1 MVPKPQEISQVTL
14 TVLFIGGML
23 LISFWI
29 LQPFLPAMLWAAT
42 LVLATWPMMLRIQHY
57 AGDRRYV
64 AVVVMTAAIL
74 LVFIAPLWLAIS
86 TIATNIAVIRD
97 MGTAL
102 FNMEMPSLSDWFA
115 HIPVIGR
122 YLAELWREYGLFNFK
137 DLGAMLVPYAGSLTQ
152 WVAAAVGGVGAAFVQ
167 FLLTTV
173 LAAFM
178 YAYGERAA
186 AKALALGRRLAG
198 QRGEMAVRQAGQA
211 IRGVALGVVLTA
223 LAQSVIGGIGLF
235 VVGLPFAGVLTA
247 LMFILCLIQLGPG
260 PVLVPAVIWLYYSNE
275 FVWGTVLLIFTVV
288 ATTVDQFIRPILI
301 RKGLDIPLLLILAGV
316 IGGLIAFGLLG
327 IFIGPTV
334 LAVAYTL
341 FNSWIGEDR
350 KVQPTHAAG
359 DNTQG
364 GIASSDVGAVQP
376 DTGRIG

>member
-42 LVLATWPMMLRIQHY
+42 LVLATWPTMLRIQHY

-102 FNMEMPSLSDWFA
+102 FNMEMPSLSDWVA

-198 QRGEMAVRQAGQA
+198 HRGEMAVRQAGQA

-223 LAQSVIGGIGLF
+223 LAQSLIGGIGLF

-275 FVWGTVLLIFTVV
+275 FVWGTVLLTFTVV

-350 KVQPTHAAG
+350 KVEPAQAVADH
-359 DNTQG
+359 TQG
-364 GIASSDVGAVQP
+364 VVASADVGAVQP
-376 DTGRIG
+376 DTGRMG